1 VFGLSVV
8 LLLFLLQEIH
18 VCLQLLAP
26 AISLARGGF
35 SMGAVAAHS
44 IINPDLLQ
52 QPGFKE
58 TYADF
63 ETRPRIGDMFQN
75 TDLAAT
81 LHQVLPASAVWHA
94 CLLILPHCCLFR

>member
-1 VFGLSVV
+1 M
-8 LLLFLLQEIH
+8 
-18 VCLQLLAP
+18 
-26 AISLARGGF
+26 ARGGF
-35 SMGAVAAHS
+35 SMGDVAAHS
-44 IINPDLLQ
+44 IVNPDLLQ

-58 TYADF
+58 TYAAF

-94 CLLILPHCCLFR
+94 LPANSSSLLSFQIAVHGSSAFYRRGAGSIASAL